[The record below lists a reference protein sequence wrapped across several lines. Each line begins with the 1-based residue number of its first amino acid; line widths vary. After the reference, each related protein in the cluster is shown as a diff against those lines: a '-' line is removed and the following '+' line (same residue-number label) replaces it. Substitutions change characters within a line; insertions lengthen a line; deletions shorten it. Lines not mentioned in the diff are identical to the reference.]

1 MAIYTYEQM
10 QNDTESMAS
19 ICQSLVDSFAP
30 ERQKKAANAG
40 RSFVE
45 SLGRL
50 LNRYR
55 ELLIAAENKLQATE
69 ESMIREGIVLE
80 DLQLR
85 FVDKTEAFHQQVYAT
100 VSTLVLALNNLRPHK
115 KVLIDLPTRKLE
127 KFLQYILS
135 LPEFQHLLDFITV
148 LNTSR
153 AFRAK
158 FIDHPQQH
166 AAHNW
171 YMQSSNAMVHVIYY
185 LPSEDQGDTVSV
197 PSSHNPY
204 DEGFVPAVD
213 CKEFYVSPN
222 YHATFEAVH
231 KLSLSLLSFYEQSK
245 PTTGHSGTTQ

>member
-1 MAIYTYEQM
+1 MVIYTYEQM
-10 QNDTESMAS
+10 QRDTESIAGA
-19 ICQSLVDSFAP
+19 CQSLVDSLAP
-30 ERQKKAANAG
+30 ERQKKAAIAG

-55 ELLIAAENKLQATE
+55 ELLIAAESKLHATE
-69 ESMIREGIVLE
+69 ESMIRDGIVLE

-127 KFLQYILS
+127 KFLKYILA
-135 LPEFQHLLDFITV
+135 LPEFPHLSNFITAV
-148 LNTSR
+148 NMSR

-171 YMQSSNAMVHVIYY
+171 YMQSSDAMVHVIYY
-185 LPSEDQGDTVSV
+185 IPTEEQSDTVPI

-204 DEGFVPAVD
+204 DEGFVPAVP
-213 CKEFYVSPN
+213 CKDFYVSPN
-222 YHATFEAVH
+222 YHATFESVY
-231 KLSLSLLSFYEQSK
+231 KLSLSLLNFYKFKETEAKSQLL
-245 PTTGHSGTTQ
+245 